1 MAICGRRRS
10 PPLVVDA
17 RHDAVGAVGGF
28 PGYLGSLFAAMAT
41 AREEHFVEHGEQHD
55 PDDVGDGQARRDGK
69 GLVGEDTGYPAHE
82 DQRKEDGHGGQRAA
96 QKGRDHLR
104 RAFVA
109 GVRRTEAGLAAARDV
124 FGHDD
129 GVVDHHADGED
140 KPREGYDVER
150 DVEKVE
156 EKEGQHEGGDDRDAY
171 DERGPQVAEEE
182 GGQQKDE
189 YQAEYKVLHEVGY
202 GVVEEFGPVAGD
214 GEGDFGIFALHPLYH
229 LRQGLLQL
237 VDVLLVLLDD
247 GEGDGAFAPIFGDA
261 VGFALHELHPRDVAE
276 PDQALSVAYVDV
288 GHVFGGAQPVGDA
301 DVVFV
306 VALPDGH
313 AARSDVGC
321 GECALYHGAGDAGGF
336 CLLRVGHYPQ
346 HPFRNAYVTSTMA
359 TSGSCSRRWRTEL
372 SATRASSRKLSLAL
386 PSALRHG

>member
-1 MAICGRRRS
+1 MR
-10 PPLVVDA
+10 V
-17 RHDAVGAVGGF
+17 
-28 PGYLGSLFAAMAT
+28 T
-41 AREEHFVEHGEQHD
+41 
-55 PDDVGDGQARRDGK
+55 
-69 GLVGEDTGYPAHE
+69 
-82 DQRKEDGHGGQRAA
+82 
-96 QKGRDHLR
+96 
-104 RAFVA
+104 
-109 GVRRTEAGLAAARDV
+109 
-124 FGHDD
+124 
-129 GVVDHHADGED
+129 
-140 KPREGYDVER
+140 
-150 DVEKVE
+150 
-156 EKEGQHEGGDDRDAY
+156 EKE
-171 DERGPQVAEEE
+171 
-182 GGQQKDE
+182 
-189 YQAEYKVLHEVGY
+189 
-202 GVVEEFGPVAGD
+202 
-214 GEGDFGIFALHPLYH
+214 IFALHPLYH

-346 HPFRNAYVTSTMA
+346 HPFRNAGHVYHGHFRQLLKAMA
-359 TSGSCSRRWRTEL
+359 HRVVGHAC
-372 SATRASSRKLSLAL
+372 KLQETGLAL